1 MELSTFIDP
10 QEQRFPTG
18 HLVLTHSVNELARQG
33 RLDPARYLAR
43 HLTAD
48 WGDLSDDD
56 WAANDRALRTGEDRL
71 LSSYQ
76 IAPDLTLWIITEWDR
91 SVTTLLVP
99 SDY

>member
-1 MELSTFIDP
+1 
-10 QEQRFPTG
+10 
-18 HLVLTHSVNELARQG
+18 
-33 RLDPARYLAR
+33 
-43 HLTAD
+43 
-48 WGDLSDDD
+48 
-56 WAANDRALRTGEDRL
+56 LRTGEDRL